1 MTDLAR
7 FTGTTQNVCG
17 LLDQQRKM
25 RSQAQNKKRK
35 TAESNPLPQHKQ
47 GERFVR
53 GPIPCD
59 WLHRALACGGK
70 SGHLALALWWLAGMQ
85 RCNPI
90 RLTRQVAR
98 EERSGAKTSAG
109 GTGSSRAV
117 NASSPPKSLSP
128 PAARSSGPPNHPSA
142 PQKPL
147 RGEAH
152 PQYVVGPGHHRV
164 ALPPTRP
171 PSQ

>member
-7 FTGTTQNVCG
+7 FTGTTQDVCG

-25 RSQAQNKKRK
+25 RSQAQNEKRK
-35 TAESNPLPQHKQ
+35 TAESNPLPKHKQ

-70 SGHLALALWWLAGMQ
+70 SGNLALALWWLAGMQ

-98 EERSGAKTSAG
+98 DFNISPRCVRRLLSKFERAGLVQVARKRGRGPQVVLLNPSGEIVA
-109 GTGSSRAV
+109 
-117 NASSPPKSLSP
+117 NAPMESPD
-128 PAARSSGPPNHPSA
+128 A
-142 PQKPL
+142 PRTNANAQP
-147 RGEAH
+147 
-152 PQYVVGPGHHRV
+152 
-164 ALPPTRP
+164 
-171 PSQ
+171 

>member
-1 MTDLAR
+1 MTDLTR
-7 FTGTTQNVCG
+7 FTGTTQDVRG

-25 RSQAQNKKRK
+25 RSQVQHEQRK
-35 TAESNPLPQHKQ
+35 TAESNPLPKHKQ

-70 SGHLALALWWLAGMQ
+70 SGNLALALWWLAGMQ

-98 EERSGAKTSAG
+98 DFNISPRCVRRLLSKFGRAGLVQVARKRGRGPQVVLLNPSGEIVA
-109 GTGSSRAV
+109 
-117 NASSPPKSLSP
+117 NAPLK
-128 PAARSSGPPNHPSA
+128 A
-142 PQKPL
+142 PDAPRTNANAQP
-147 RGEAH
+147 
-152 PQYVVGPGHHRV
+152 
-164 ALPPTRP
+164 
-171 PSQ
+171 

>member
-1 MTDLAR
+1 MTDLTR
-7 FTGTTQNVCG
+7 FTGTTQDVCG

-25 RSQAQNKKRK
+25 RSQVQHEKRK
-35 TAESNPLPQHKQ
+35 TAESNPLPKHKQ

-70 SGHLALALWWLAGMQ
+70 SGNLALALWWLAGMQ

-98 EERSGAKTSAG
+98 DFNISPRCVRRLLSKFGRAGLVQVARKRGRGPQVVLLNPSGEIVA
-109 GTGSSRAV
+109 
-117 NASSPPKSLSP
+117 NAPMESPD
-128 PAARSSGPPNHPSA
+128 A
-142 PQKPL
+142 PRTNANAQP
-147 RGEAH
+147 
-152 PQYVVGPGHHRV
+152 
-164 ALPPTRP
+164 
-171 PSQ
+171 